1 MRLAHRLAALG
12 VFVTCWTA
20 IAIPAHA
27 TYGARVTADE
37 PQYLLSAISLG
48 EDLDLDISDE
58 LAGEAYRPF
67 HATDIDQQTYPLDD
81 SGRQVS
87 PHDPLL
93 PLLLAGPMRLGGWI
107 AAKAAL
113 AALAGLLAVL
123 SAWTAIRRFGV
134 RPGLA
139 IAVVAVFACTAP
151 LATYATQVYPEIPA
165 ALAVVAAVAALS
177 GAGRTP
183 NPDPDLDLDL
193 DERHPAHSADP
204 TALAF
209 AVLLVSVV
217 ALPWLSIKYAPVAAA
232 LAGLALWRWRRRR
245 RAVAALTVALA
256 VAGATYLLVHRG
268 IYGGWTAYAS
278 GDFFATTG
286 EFTVVGSQPDYLGR
300 SRRLVGLLVDNG
312 FGIASWMIGWL
323 ALPFALGVVLRSPRA
338 PNIAVLVVPLI
349 TGWLVATFVALTM
362 HGWWWP
368 GRQLVVVLPLGV
380 IMIAITA
387 ERAADAGSR
396 MFLRLLTVAAAVG
409 AVTWLW
415 TTIEAITR
423 RRVLVVDFD
432 ETSNPW
438 MRLWRLAL
446 PDGRQAAVADEVLAV
461 AWTVAIIA
469 LGAGGWTWANRMN
482 RTVSPDQ
489 SSQLG

>member
-1 MRLAHRLAALG
+1 MVALG
-12 VFVTCWTA
+12 VLVSCWTV

-48 EDLDLDISDE
+48 HDLDLDISDE
-58 LAGEAYRPF
+58 LADEAYRPF
-67 HATDIDQQTYPLDD
+67 HATDLAPQTAALDET
-81 SGRQVS
+81 GRQVS

-113 AALAGLLAVL
+113 AALAGVLAVL
-123 SAWTAIRRFGV
+123 TAWTAIRRFAV

-139 IAVVAVFACTAP
+139 CPVVAVFACTAP
-151 LATYATQVYPEIPA
+151 LATYATQVYPEVPA
-165 ALAVVAAVAALS
+165 ALAVMVAVAALT
-177 GAGRTP
+177 A
-183 NPDPDLDLDL
+183 D
-193 DERHPAHSADP
+193 ADP
-204 TALAF
+204 APGSRLDGGTGRGPWARPTAATISVLALA
-209 AVLLVSVV
+209 VV
-217 ALPWLSIKYAPVAAA
+217 ALPWLSIKYAPVAAT
-232 LAGLALWRWRRRR
+232 LAVLALWRWRRHR
-245 RAVAALTVALA
+245 RAVVALTVTLA
-256 VAGATYLLVHRG
+256 AAGASYLLVHRA
-268 IYGGWTAYAS
+268 IYGGWTSYAS

-286 EFTVVGSQPDYLGR
+286 EFTVIGSQPNLLGR
-300 SRRLVGLLVDNG
+300 SRRLVGLLVDDG

-323 ALPFALGVVLRSPRA
+323 ALPFALGVVLRPLRGS
-338 PNIAVLVVPLI
+338 NIVVLVVPLV

-380 IMIAITA
+380 IVIAIAA
-387 ERAADAGSR
+387 ERTAAAGSR
-396 MFLRLLTVAAAVG
+396 VLTRLLAVAAVLG
-409 AVTWLW
+409 VITWLW

-438 MRLWRLAL
+438 MRLWRLLL
-446 PDGRQAAVADEVLAV
+446 PDGRQPAVADEVLTTM
-461 AWTVAIIA
+461 WTVAVIA
-469 LGAGGWTWANRMN
+469 LGAGGSAWAARMN
-482 RTVSPDQ
+482 RTGGRVEFGG
-489 SSQLG
+489 LG